1 MLSIDTNVLFAAL
14 SSGTAHHAKAYAF
27 LQTLTSRRDVVI
39 SELVL
44 LELYVLLRN
53 ATVNPQPLNAPEA
66 SRVCDA
72 FRRNP
77 HWQVVGLPPE
87 ARPFHDKLWKA
98 LARADMPRRRA
109 FDIRLALSLQDAGV
123 NEFATVNLK
132 DFVDTGLKRVWNP
145 LAENQESI

>member
-1 MLSIDTNVLFAAL
+1 MQS
-14 SSGTAHHAKAYAF
+14 
-27 LQTLTSRRDVVI
+27 LTSQRDVVI

-53 ATVNPQPLNAPEA
+53 ATVNPQPLNASEA

-72 FRRNP
+72 FRQNP

-98 LARADMPRRRA
+98 LAQADMPRRRA
-109 FDIRLALSLQDAGV
+109 FDIRLSLSLQDAGV
-123 NEFATVNLK
+123 HEFATVNLK
-132 DFVDTGLKRVWNP
+132 DFVETGFKRVWNP
-145 LAENQESI
+145 LAEHQESN

>member
-14 SSGTAHHAKAYAF
+14 SSGAAQHATAYVF
-27 LQTLTSRRDVVI
+27 LQGLSSRRDVVI

-53 ATVNPQPLNAPEA
+53 AVVNPQPLNAADA

-72 FRRNP
+72 FRQNP
-77 HWQVVGLPPE
+77 YWQVVGLPPE
-87 ARPFHDKLWKA
+87 TRPFHDKLWRK
-98 LARADMPRRRA
+98 LAQADMPRRRA
-109 FDIRLALSLQDAGV
+109 FDLRLALSLLDAGA

-132 DFVDTGLKRVWNP
+132 DFADTGFKRVWNP
-145 LAENQESI
+145 LSTSESS